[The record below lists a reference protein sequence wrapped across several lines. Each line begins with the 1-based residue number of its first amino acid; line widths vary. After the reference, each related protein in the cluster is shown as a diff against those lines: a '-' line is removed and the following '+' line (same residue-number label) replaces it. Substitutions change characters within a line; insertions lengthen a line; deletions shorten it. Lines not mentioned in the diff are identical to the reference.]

1 MIKKIYRIFI
11 GISIFLVLI
20 YIGTLFGKLIINII
34 DKKITVIEA
43 ISDIALFT
51 VFFILFYILN
61 IILHEVGH
69 LVCGLISGYKF
80 SSFTIGNI
88 ILIKKNNKLE
98 IKKFHIPG
106 TGGQCLMSPPPYSDG
121 KFAYKLYLLGGVLI
135 NLAGVILAFLVLLL
149 KNDAGLIANSFILS
163 GICIILANIR
173 INGLGEVDTDLT
185 VLVSAQDDII
195 SRKAFWIQLYVAAR
209 QNEDV
214 EIGALP
220 KDMLILPDNFE
231 ISNNLRFYWYYIV
244 CIFEFK
250 NENYTK
256 YRKMVDSIKD
266 KIDLMKSIY
275 MNELLCEL
283 LFLDIIEMRYIHNK
297 EYWDT
302 LNLRAYIEKT
312 KGYLSRQRLLYAYS
326 LLVLNNSKKANLHLR
341 AFEKIIKKWPYL
353 SDIQDEIRL
362 IDLIK
367 RIASQ

>member
-34 DKKITVIEA
+34 DKKITIIEA
-43 ISDIALFT
+43 ISDIALFI

-135 NLAGVILAFLVLLL
+135 NSAGVILAFLVLLL
-149 KNDAGLIANSFILS
+149 KNDAGLIADGFILS

-173 INGLGEVDTDLT
+173 INGLG
-185 VLVSAQDDII
+185 
-195 SRKAFWIQLYVAAR
+195 
-209 QNEDV
+209 DV
-214 EIGALP
+214 EIWSLP
-220 KDMLILPDNFE
+220 KGMLTIPGNIA

-250 NENYTK
+250 NENYIK